1 SLSAGSRTVLKTW
14 IMKPASAALV
24 AGKNLT
30 QQSGLPSQPVPPLKQ
45 TCELYLSIV
54 EPIVGA
60 EELKHTKKLVGEF
73 LKAGGVG
80 EKLQRSLERKAC
92 NTENWVSSTYIYVK
106 NIYLNDR
113 KPVVIYANVTK
124 LTINDIEL
132 MLNDCMFYSETLPA
146 EYMGG
151 KPLCMKQYEQVLSSC
166 RIPGLKTDTLV
177 FHSKGPNPPKHI
189 SVIHNCQFFMLDVYN
204 SDGTLLTA
212 DQLCVQLEKIC
223 NASLQTNMEP
233 VGILTTQYR
242 DIWSKT
248 YAGLIKDKTNKES
261 LSAIERSIFTVCL
274 DKVMPPVSD
283 EMNHTSTILQMLHG
297 GGSQY
302 NSGNRWF
309 DKGMQI
315 IIGEDGTYGTNIS
328 HAGADGTTLNRLVE
342 HTIEYMRKPQTMQ
355 SAMEPLP
362 MPQKLHFN
370 ITPDIKMDIEE
381 AKQHIDKI
389 LNVVAELH
397 YLFGQKLFYVCWN
410 IFVENI
416 FLISFV
422 RMYQQCC
429 GVIEPASLRM
439 FRHGR
444 IDTIHSSSSA
454 SVAFV
459 KAFDD
464 PKKQKLDLLDK
475 AIKAHIWY
483 INMAISGQ
491 AVQGHFMGLQNQA
504 VEEKIPMPEI
514 FTDTSFTKVFNF
526 QISTSQVRTKFE
538 TLGHLPC
545 VGPEKLGI
553 YAVCYG
559 VMNDHINIM
568 VSCFKDSNTCKE
580 NNTAHLIQ
588 ALKDALLDMM
598 KLVEETPRAK
608 L

>member
-1 SLSAGSRTVLKTW
+1 MLRILRRAQLKTW

-92 NTENWVSSTYIYVK
+92 NTENWFTDIYVK

-113 KPVVIYANVTK
+113 KPVVIYANVASIIPQTYLDGDK
-124 LTINDIEL
+124 QGQIRRAAEVIVALLDAK
-132 MLNDCMFYSETLPA
+132 MLIDNETLPA

-381 AKQHIDKI
+381 AKQHIDK
-389 LNVVAELH
+389 LTQDLDLSASVFEYFGKNVIKAFKMSPDAFVQVALQLT
-397 YLFGQKLFYVCWN
+397 YY
-410 IFVENI
+410 
-416 FLISFV
+416 

-464 PKKQKLDLLDK
+464 PKKQNSEKLDLLDK

-538 TLGHLPC
+538 TAK
-545 VGPEKLGI
+545 KL
-553 YAVCYG
+553 
-559 VMNDHINIM
+559 
-568 VSCFKDSNTCKE
+568 
-580 NNTAHLIQ
+580 
-588 ALKDALLDMM
+588 
-598 KLVEETPRAK
+598 
-608 L
+608 

>member
-1 SLSAGSRTVLKTW
+1 ML
-14 IMKPASAALV
+14 I
-24 AGKNLT
+24 
-30 QQSGLPSQPVPPLKQ
+30 
-45 TCELYLSIV
+45 
-54 EPIVGA
+54 
-60 EELKHTKKLVGEF
+60 
-73 LKAGGVG
+73 
-80 EKLQRSLERKAC
+80 
-92 NTENWVSSTYIYVK
+92 EN
-106 NIYLNDR
+106 
-113 KPVVIYANVTK
+113 
-124 LTINDIEL
+124 
-132 MLNDCMFYSETLPA
+132 ETLPA

-177 FHSKGPNPPKHI
+177 FHSKRPNPPKHI

-212 DQLCVQLEKIC
+212 DQVCVQLEKIC
-223 NASLQTNMEP
+223 NSSLQTNMEP

-274 DKVMPPVSD
+274 DKVMPPVSH

-309 DKGMQI
+309 DKGMQV

-342 HTIEYMRKPQTMQ
+342 HTIEYMNRRKPQTMQ

-381 AKQHIDKI
+381 AKQHIDK
-389 LNVVAELH
+389 LTQDLDLSASVFEHFGKNVIKAFKMSPDAFVQVALQLT
-397 YLFGQKLFYVCWN
+397 YYR
-410 IFVENI
+410 I
-416 FLISFV
+416 
-422 RMYQQCC
+422 YQQCC

-444 IDTIHSSSSA
+444 IDTIHSTSSA

-464 PKKQKLDLLDK
+464 PKKQNSEKLDLLDK

-514 FTDTSFTKVFNF
+514 FTDTSFTKAFNF
-526 QISTSQVRTKFE
+526 QISTSQITSK
-538 TLGHLPC
+538 LGHLPC

-553 YAVCYG
+553 YAVCYC

-568 VSCFKDSNTCKE
+568 VSRFKDSNTCKE
-580 NNTAHLIQ
+580 NNTPHLIQ
-588 ALKDALLDMM
+588 ALEDALLDMR
-598 KLVEETPRAK
+598 KLLEETPRAK